1 MLQDSPKTG
10 TGDLLISVQA
20 IEPLK
25 IPIPNIKT
33 TQQIEIFLKN
43 KNYQAI
49 DTLVYEQYDL
59 NKDEIV
65 FIENFQC
72 N

>member
-25 IPIPNIKT
+25 IPIPNIET
-33 TQQIEIFLKN
+33 EQQVERLLQAKEY
-43 KNYQAI
+43 KAI
-49 DTLVYEQYDL
+49 DKLVYQLYGL
-59 NKDEIV
+59 NAEEIG
-65 FIENFQC
+65 FIGHL
-72 N
+72 

>member
-25 IPIPNIKT
+25 IPMPNKE
-33 TQQIEIFLKN
+33 IELQVEKLIHT
-43 KNYQAI
+43 KNYDDI
-49 DTLVYEQYDL
+49 DNLVYQIYGL
-59 NKDEIV
+59 NEEEV
-65 FIENFQC
+65 YFIESQ
-72 N
+72 

>member
-25 IPIPNIKT
+25 ILIPDTETK
-33 TQQIEIFLKN
+33 QHIEKLLQTKE
-43 KNYQAI
+43 YETI
-49 DTLVYEQYDL
+49 DRLVYELYGL
-59 NKDEIV
+59 NDEEIE
-65 FIENFQC
+65 FIEGK
-72 N
+72 

>member
-25 IPIPNIKT
+25 IPIPNTEIK
-33 TQQIEIFLKN
+33 QLVEVLLQDKDYQEIDK
-43 KNYQAI
+43 
-49 DTLVYEQYDL
+49 LVYEIYKL
-59 NKDEIV
+59 NEEEIE
-65 FIENFQC
+65 FIESL
-72 N
+72 